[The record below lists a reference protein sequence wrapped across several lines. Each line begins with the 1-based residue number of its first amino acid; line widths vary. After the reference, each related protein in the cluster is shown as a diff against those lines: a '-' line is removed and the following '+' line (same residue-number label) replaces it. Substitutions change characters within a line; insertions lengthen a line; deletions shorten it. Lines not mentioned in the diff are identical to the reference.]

1 MGYLEVINP
10 SLNVFD
16 LLENVNRRY
25 KDGIPF
31 LELIS
36 VCENTLGYFPF
47 KAVDEMNG
55 SFFNDA
61 EVVYYPIID
70 GKVILDE

>member
-1 MGYLEVINP
+1 MGYLEIINP

-16 LLENVNRRY
+16 LLENVNGRY
-25 KDGIPF
+25 KNGIPF

-36 VCENTLGYFPF
+36 AFENTMGYFPF

-61 EVVYYPIID
+61 EVVYYLIVD